1 MAQLLYERDIEFE
14 LIKRKR
20 VAVIGYGNQGHAH
33 ALNLR
38 DSGINI
44 RVGARP
50 GGDAWKRALQD
61 GFDPY
66 LMGECVEW
74 ADIVMLTLPDVPMK
88 EIYSEHVGPNLRP
101 DQLLLFAH
109 GFNILYGLIEPPNFV
124 DVALVSPKGAGYKLR
139 KEFISGSGM
148 CAMVAVHQDFTKLA
162 KDLTLSYALGIGAAK
177 GGVLM
182 TTFKEET
189 ETDLFGEQTVLCGG
203 IPELIKA
210 AFETLVEA
218 GYSPEAA
225 YFECV
230 HEAKLITDL
239 IYKGGLKFMRESI
252 SDTAEWGGY
261 EAGPK
266 VISEE
271 SRKAMRETLSAI
283 QNGAFAERWM
293 AESNAKQ
300 PNLQKLRNAEAQ
312 HPVED
317 VGNVLRAGMPFL
329 KSE

>member
-1 MAQLLYERDIEFE
+1 MAQLLYERDIEIG
-14 LIKRKR
+14 LIKGKR
-20 VAVIGYGNQGHAH
+20 VAILGYGNQGHAH
-33 ALNLR
+33 ALNLH
-38 DSGINI
+38 DGGISV

-50 GGDAWKRALQD
+50 DGAAWQRAMRD
-61 GFDPY
+61 GFDPL
-66 LMGECVEW
+66 LMEECVEW
-74 ADIVMLTLPDVPMK
+74 ADIVMLTLPDVPMR
-88 EIYSEHVGPNLRP
+88 EIYAEHVGPHLRP

-109 GFNILYGLIEPPNFV
+109 GFNILYGLIEPPSFV

-139 KEFISGSGM
+139 QEFLNGSGM
-148 CAMVAVHQDFTKLA
+148 CAMVAVHQDTTTRARELA
-162 KDLTLSYALGIGAAK
+162 LSYAWGIGAAK

-203 IPELIKA
+203 IPQLIKS

-225 YFECV
+225 YFECM

-239 IYKGGLKFMRESI
+239 IYKGGLAFMRESI

-261 EAGPK
+261 QAGPK
-266 VISEE
+266 VVGEE
-271 SRKAMRETLSAI
+271 AKAAMRQTLADI
-283 QNGAFAERWM
+283 QDGTFAKRWM
-293 AESNAKQ
+293 AESEAGK
-300 PNLQKLRNAEAQ
+300 PNLQKLRNAEAG

-317 VGNVLRAGMPFL
+317 VGKVLRAGMPFL